1 MKDDFIK
8 HIKYIREL
16 VESDSIKDL
25 SSILP
30 WVAILETTAV
40 NDTGIFYKDFFF
52 AVIEEKDVE
61 WYKEVNMFPET
72 VYEVEDY
79 DVPMTK
85 KGYLICYDL
94 VDSIGIPVV
103 AISIPFMKLVHNSE
117 ELMKKI
123 YTVLDKYIDIY
134 ALTLANQYDSTEWTI
149 V

>member
-30 WVAILETTAV
+30 WVAILETTAI

-72 VYEVEDY
+72 VYEEDY
-79 DVPMTK
+79 DVPMAK

-94 VDSIGIPVV
+94 VDSIGYPVI
-103 AISIPFMKLVHNSE
+103 AINIPFMKLVHTNE